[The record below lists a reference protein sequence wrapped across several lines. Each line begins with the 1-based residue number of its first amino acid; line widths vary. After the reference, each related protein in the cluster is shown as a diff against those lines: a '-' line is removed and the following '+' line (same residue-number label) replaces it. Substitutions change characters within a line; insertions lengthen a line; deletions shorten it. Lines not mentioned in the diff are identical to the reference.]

1 MTPSVP
7 ETLAA
12 LEHEQWAHWTKHLL
26 DTLCDRYALPADDP
40 EIRRWRQ
47 QIQTPYL
54 DLSEHSKA
62 SDRVWAQKALTA
74 VAEPLETTLILEY
87 RECCRC
93 LADPTIANPL
103 WWLGYRCAIE
113 TLVARLAEMGIMIML
128 DPPAPRRA
136 P

>member
-1 MTPSVP
+1 MTSVP

-12 LEHEQWAHWTKHLL
+12 LEHEQWMAWSKSLAAAEPL
-26 DTLCDRYALPADDP
+26 SAERVERWQRLWVPYA
-40 EIRRWRQ
+40 
-47 QIQTPYL
+47 

>member
-1 MTPSVP
+1 MTDVP

-47 QIQTPYL
+47 QIQTPYA

-62 SDRVWAQKALTA
+62 SDRVWAQKALAA
-74 VAEPLETTLILEY
+74 VAEPLETALVLEY
-87 RECCRC
+87 RECCRHLRDPALVNPGWWVGRRGLIED
-93 LADPTIANPL
+93 LAARLGEKGIWLEVSPPL
-103 WWLGYRCAIE
+103 WR
-113 TLVARLAEMGIMIML
+113 
-128 DPPAPRRA
+128 PR
-136 P
+136 

>member
-1 MTPSVP
+1 MSNVP
-7 ETLAA
+7 EALAA
-12 LEHEQWAHWTKHLL
+12 LEHEQWMAWSKSLAAAEPL
-26 DTLCDRYALPADDP
+26 SAERVERWQRLWVPYA
-40 EIRRWRQ
+40 
-47 QIQTPYL
+47 

>member
-1 MTPSVP
+1 MTDVL
-7 ETLAA
+7 EALAA
-12 LEHEQWAHWTKHLL
+12 LEHDQWMAWSKSLAAAEPL
-26 DTLCDRYALPADDP
+26 SAERVERWQRLWVPYA
-40 EIRRWRQ
+40 
-47 QIQTPYL
+47 
-54 DLSEHSKA
+54 DLSEQEKDA
-62 SDRVWAQKALTA
+62 DRVWAEKVLALTTA
-74 VAEPLETTLILEY
+74 PLASALTLEY
-87 RECCRC
+87 RECCRS

>member
-47 QIQTPYL
+47 LIQTPYA

-62 SDRVWAQKALTA
+62 SDRVWAQKALAA
-74 VAEPLETTLILEY
+74 VAEPLETALVLEY
-87 RECCRC
+87 RECCQHLRDPALVNPGWWVGRRGLIED
-93 LADPTIANPL
+93 LA
-103 WWLGYRCAIE
+103 
-113 TLVARLAEMGIMIML
+113 ARLGEKGIRL
-128 DPPAPRRA
+128 EVSPPPGRTR
-136 P
+136 

>member
-1 MTPSVP
+1 MSNVP
-7 ETLAA
+7 EALAA
-12 LEHEQWAHWTKHLL
+12 LEHEQWMAWSKSLAAAEPL
-26 DTLCDRYALPADDP
+26 SAERVERWQRLWVPYA
-40 EIRRWRQ
+40 
-47 QIQTPYL
+47 

-74 VAEPLETTLILEY
+74 VAEPLETALTLEY

>member
-1 MTPSVP
+1 
-7 ETLAA
+7 
-12 LEHEQWAHWTKHLL
+12 
-26 DTLCDRYALPADDP
+26 
-40 EIRRWRQ
+40 
-47 QIQTPYL
+47 
-54 DLSEHSKA
+54 
-62 SDRVWAQKALTA
+62 
-74 VAEPLETTLILEY
+74 VAEPLETTLTLEY
-87 RECCRC
+87 RECCRR

>member
-1 MTPSVP
+1 MTDVL
-7 ETLAA
+7 EALAA
-12 LEHEQWAHWTKHLL
+12 LEHDQWMAWSKSLAAAEPL
-26 DTLCDRYALPADDP
+26 SAERVERWQRLWVPYA
-40 EIRRWRQ
+40 
-47 QIQTPYL
+47 
-54 DLSEHSKA
+54 DLSEQEKDA
-62 SDRVWAQKALTA
+62 DRVWAEKVLAHTTAPLASALT
-74 VAEPLETTLILEY
+74 LEY
-87 RECCRC
+87 RECCRS

>member
-1 MTPSVP
+1 MTDVP
-7 ETLAA
+7 EALAA
-12 LEHEQWAHWTKHLL
+12 LEHDQWMAWSKSLAAAEPL
-26 DTLCDRYALPADDP
+26 SEERV
-40 EIRRWRQ
+40 ERWRRLWV
-47 QIQTPYL
+47 PYA
-54 DLSEHSKA
+54 DLSEQEKDA
-62 SDRVWAQKALTA
+62 DRVWAEKVLALTTA
-74 VAEPLETTLILEY
+74 PLASALTREY
-87 RECCRC
+87 RECCRS

>member
-47 QIQTPYL
+47 QIQTPYA
-54 DLSEHSKA
+54 DLSEHSNA
-62 SDRVWAQKALTA
+62 SDRVWAQKALAA
-74 VAEPLETTLILEY
+74 VAEPLEAALVLEY
-87 RECCRC
+87 RECCQHLRDPALVNPGWWVGRRGLIED
-93 LADPTIANPL
+93 LAARLGEKGIRLEVSPPL
-103 WWLGYRCAIE
+103 WR
-113 TLVARLAEMGIMIML
+113 
-128 DPPAPRRA
+128 PR
-136 P
+136 

>member
-1 MTPSVP
+1 MTDVP
-7 ETLAA
+7 EALAA
-12 LEHEQWAHWTKHLL
+12 LEHERWAHWTKHLL
-26 DTLCDRYALPADDP
+26 DTLGARYALPADDP
-40 EIRRWRQ
+40 DILRWRRL
-47 QIQTPYL
+47 IQTPYL

-74 VAEPLETTLILEY
+74 VAEPLETALTLEY
-87 RECCRC
+87 RECCRR

>member
-1 MTPSVP
+1 MTDVP
-7 ETLAA
+7 EALAA
-12 LEHEQWAHWTKHLL
+12 LEHDQWMAWSKSLAAAEPL
-26 DTLCDRYALPADDP
+26 SAERV
-40 EIRRWRQ
+40 ERWQRLWV
-47 QIQTPYL
+47 PYL

>member
-1 MTPSVP
+1 MSNVP
-7 ETLAA
+7 EALAA
-12 LEHEQWAHWTKHLL
+12 LEHDQWMAWSKSLAAAEPLSAERVERWQRLL
-26 DTLCDRYALPADDP
+26 VPYA
-40 EIRRWRQ
+40 
-47 QIQTPYL
+47 
-54 DLSEHSKA
+54 DLSEQEKDA
-62 SDRVWAQKALTA
+62 DRVWAQKALTA
-74 VAEPLETTLILEY
+74 VAEPLETALTLEY
-87 RECCRC
+87 RECCRR